1 MPEEDGAP
9 TASRSETRKN
19 PSGRNLLWI
28 SSLALGFCLLGV
40 AFVALTNQAVNWSS
54 SDNFCGTACHS
65 MTWAVAA
72 YHEGSHYTNNVGVRA
87 SCGDC
92 HIPYDSGHATAVQY
106 VTMLLFK
113 ADRGG
118 KDIWYEINRSIA
130 TKEEWDKRRP
140 ALSNTF
146 ESYLKQHNYITCR
159 GCHSLESFGG
169 QRSHMKLV
177 IHQGLVTA
185 DSYDCLQC
193 HANIGHV
200 YDQPSSMQTSSM
212 QTSPKQTPPKL
223 SGWYSVEQAVAGKE
237 LFEKSCSGCHGEK
250 LEGISGP
257 ALTGAAWKQSF
268 GGAKLLTVWG
278 EIKGPMAGYAGVT
291 FTTQQSLDILAY
303 LLQQNGLAAGNQ
315 PLADTRMLSDTL
327 P

>member
-1 MPEEDGAP
+1 MPEEDNAP
-9 TASRSETRKN
+9 RESRSETRKN
-19 PSGRNLLWI
+19 PVRRSFLWI
-28 SSLALGFCLLGV
+28 SSVALGCCFLGV
-40 AFVALTNQAVNWSS
+40 AFVALTNQAVNRSS
-54 SDNFCGTACHS
+54 SDNFCGTACHT
-65 MTWAVAA
+65 MTWPAAA
-72 YHEGSHYTNNVGVRA
+72 YHQSSHYTNNVGVRA

-92 HIPYDSGHATAVQY
+92 HIPYDSGHATAVEY
-106 VTMLLFK
+106 VKLLLFK

-130 TKEEWDKRRP
+130 TKEEWEKRRP
-140 ALSNTF
+140 ALSDTF
-146 ESYLKQHNYITCR
+146 ETYLKQHNYITCR

-200 YDQPSSMQTSSM
+200 YEQPSSKQTSKQTSQ
-212 QTSPKQTPPKL
+212 QTSPKV
-223 SGWYSVEQAVAGKE
+223 SGWYSVEQAAAGKE

-257 ALTGAAWKQSF
+257 ALTGATWKQSF

-278 EIKGPMAGYAGVT
+278 EIKGPMAEYAGVT

-303 LLQQNGLAAGNQ
+303 LLQQNGLVAGNQ
-315 PLADTRMLSDTL
+315 PLTDTRKLSDTL